1 MLFVSNVIV
10 LQFSAF
16 PRWRRHI
23 FFHMLRSQKSPS
35 DAWKYVPSIETG
47 NGASYELR

>member
-1 MLFVSNVIV
+1 MLSVSNVIV
-10 LQFSAF
+10 LRFSAF

-23 FFHMLRSQKSPS
+23 FFHMLTSQMFPS

-47 NGASYELR
+47 NGASYELK